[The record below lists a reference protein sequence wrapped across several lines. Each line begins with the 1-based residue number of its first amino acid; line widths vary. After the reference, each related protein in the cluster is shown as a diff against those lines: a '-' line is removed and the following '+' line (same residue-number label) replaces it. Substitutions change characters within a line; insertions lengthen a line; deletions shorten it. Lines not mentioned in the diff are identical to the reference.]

1 VVPTRTWCR
10 CRRRAE
16 NGPRGTGT
24 GDGKKK
30 NAEEIENLR
39 LTNMESFGTR
49 LKQSLGIG
57 PGRTEQTKQMTKRER
72 EMATMAMMREIDV
85 RIERL
90 EAEEPAANLPRAH
103 VRTSRGRIWRP
114 RRW

>member
-1 VVPTRTWCR
+1 MPLSK
-10 CRRRAE
+10 RRAE

-30 NAEEIENLR
+30 KAEEIENLR

-49 LKQSLGIG
+49 LKQSLGFG

-72 EMATMAMMREIDV
+72 EMTTMAMMREIDV

>member
-1 VVPTRTWCR
+1 MAPLSE
-10 CRRRAE
+10 RRAE

-24 GDGKKK
+24 GDK
-30 NAEEIENLR
+30 AWA
-39 LTNMESFGTR
+39 S
-49 LKQSLGIG
+49 
-57 PGRTEQTKQMTKRER
+57 GRTEQVKQMTMRER
-72 EMATMAMMREIDV
+72 EMTTMAMMREIDV